1 LCNGS
6 NHKHA
11 TSVYIQFEASLL
23 FVLFQEKQNMKVLII
38 SANTLPASPS
48 GPAYVAGAA
57 LEAGHTVEVFEA
69 LFAQDLIGEL
79 EMQINNVCPDIVG
92 ISIRLVHGFVLDEDS
107 EFGTKH
113 VDLRVR
119 VKQIVDCVR
128 RVSDAHIV
136 LGGPGFNYYGPD
148 WLEYLDLDY
157 GLRGEADIS
166 FPQYLKMLDDGD
178 DIHSV
183 PGCVYR
189 IDDRLVKVP
198 RKFVDNL
205 DDTAFPAYQLFD
217 LEKYY
222 EMGITPAI
230 VTKRGC
236 AFNCTYCPYS
246 SLEGKRYRLKSP
258 QRVVD
263 EIEHIYS
270 VKPPKMVSF
279 CDNNFNV
286 PNRHALAICQ
296 EIIDRKLDIT
306 WGTGTIKPLKVTDNV
321 LRLFKDSGCGYLSL
335 SVESASVRMLKQLQ
349 RGCTVEQI
357 KQALTSLSRSDI
369 PFSVSLLF
377 GAPGETT
384 ETIAETLAVID
395 EFQVPQGV
403 WVTVGICLWTSR
415 QKVLEDA
422 RKDGQV
428 DDDKALFSGANY
440 MSPGLPKDYMLEL
453 VETLKRK
460 ENYDVQVNKL
470 YADQKR

>member
-1 LCNGS
+1 
-6 NHKHA
+6 
-11 TSVYIQFEASLL
+11 
-23 FVLFQEKQNMKVLII
+23 MKVLII

-48 GPAYVAGAA
+48 GPAYIAGAA

-79 EMQINNVCPDIVG
+79 ETQIANFHPDVVG

-107 EFGTKH
+107 EFGTRH
-113 VDLRVR
+113 IDLRVR

-128 RVSDAHIV
+128 RVSDADIV

-148 WLEYLDLDY
+148 WLEYLNLGY

-166 FPQYLKMLDDGD
+166 FPQYLEKLENGG

-183 PGCVYR
+183 PGCVFR
-189 IDDRLVKVP
+189 VDDNFVKVP
-198 RKFVDNL
+198 KKFDDNL
-205 DDTAFPAYQLFD
+205 DGTAFPAYQLFD

-222 EMGITPAI
+222 ERGISPAI

-246 SLEGKRYRLKSP
+246 SLEGKRYRLKSH

-270 VKPPKMVSF
+270 LKPPKMISF

-286 PNRHALAICQ
+286 PNKHAMAICQ

-306 WGTGTIKPLKVTDNV
+306 WGTGTIKPLKVTDDV
-321 LRLFKDSGCGYLSL
+321 LNLFKESGCGYLSL
-335 SVESASVRMLKQLQ
+335 SVESASAKMLKQMQ
-349 RGCTVEQI
+349 RGCTVKHI
-357 KQALTSLSRSDI
+357 RQALMSLCQSDI

-377 GAPGETT
+377 GAPGETP

-403 WVTVGICLWTSR
+403 WVTIGICLWTSR

-422 RKDGQV
+422 RVDGQL

-440 MSPGLPKDYMLEL
+440 VSPQLSKDYMVEL
-453 VETLKRK
+453 VQTLKMK
-460 ENYDVQVNKL
+460 ENHDVQVNKL
-470 YADQKR
+470 YAD

>member
-1 LCNGS
+1 
-6 NHKHA
+6 
-11 TSVYIQFEASLL
+11 
-23 FVLFQEKQNMKVLII
+23 MKALII
-38 SANTLPASPS
+38 SANALPASPS

-57 LEAGHTVEVFEA
+57 LAAGHTVEVFEA
-69 LFAQDLIGEL
+69 LFAQDMAGEL
-79 EMQINNVCPDIVG
+79 ETQIASFRPDVVG
-92 ISIRLVHGFVLDEDS
+92 ISIRLAHGFVLDEGA
-107 EFGTKH
+107 EFGTRH
-113 VDLRVR
+113 LDLRVR
-119 VKQIVDCVR
+119 VKQIVNCVK

-148 WLEYLDLDY
+148 WLEYLNLNY

-166 FPQYLKMLDDGD
+166 FPQYLKELENGG
-178 DIHSV
+178 DIHSI

-189 IDDRLVKVP
+189 TDGRFVKVA

-222 EMGITPAI
+222 EIGITPAI
-230 VTKRGC
+230 TTKRGC

-270 VKPPKMVSF
+270 IKRPKMVSF

-286 PNRHALAICQ
+286 PNQHALAICQ
-296 EIIDRKLDIT
+296 EIVDRKLDIS
-306 WGTGTIKPLKVTDNV
+306 WGTGTIKPLKITDDV

-335 SVESASVRMLKQLQ
+335 SVESASARMLKQMQ
-349 RGCTVEQI
+349 RGGTVEHT
-357 KQALTSLSRSDI
+357 KQALASLSRSDI

-377 GAPGETT
+377 GAPGETP
-384 ETIAETLAVID
+384 ETIAETLAVMD
-395 EFQVPQGV
+395 EFHIPQGV
-403 WVTVGICLWTSR
+403 WVTIGICLWTSR

-422 RKDGQV
+422 RADGQL
-428 DDDKALFSGANY
+428 DDDKALFSSANY
-440 MSPGLPKDYMLEL
+440 ISPQLPKEYMAEL
-453 VETLKRK
+453 VKTLSMK
-460 ENYDVQVNKL
+460 ENYTVQVNKL
-470 YADQKR
+470 YADRER

>member
-1 LCNGS
+1 
-6 NHKHA
+6 
-11 TSVYIQFEASLL
+11 
-23 FVLFQEKQNMKVLII
+23 MKVLIV

-48 GPAYVAGAA
+48 GPAYIAGAA
-57 LEAGHTVEVFEA
+57 LDSGHTVEVFEA
-69 LFAQDLIGEL
+69 LFAQDLVREL
-79 EMQINNVCPDIVG
+79 ETQIANFIPDVVG
-92 ISIRLVHGFVLDEDS
+92 ISIRLVHGFVLDENA

-128 RVSDAHIV
+128 RVSNAHIV

-148 WLEYLDLDY
+148 WLEYLNLDY

-166 FPQYLKMLDDGD
+166 FPQYLEMLENGG

-183 PGCVYR
+183 PGCVFR
-189 IDDRLVKVP
+189 VDDHFVKIP
-198 RKFVDNL
+198 RKFVDDL

-222 EMGITPAI
+222 QSGISPAI

-236 AFNCTYCPYS
+236 VFNCTYCPYN

-263 EIEHIYS
+263 EIEHIYR
-270 VKPPKMVSF
+270 VKPPKMISF

-286 PNRHALAICQ
+286 PNKHAMAICQ
-296 EIIDRKLDIT
+296 EIIDRKLAIT
-306 WGTGTIKPLKVTDNV
+306 WGTGTIKPIKVTDDV
-321 LRLFKDSGCGYLSL
+321 LSLFKESGCGYLSL
-335 SVESASVRMLKQLQ
+335 SVESASAKMLKQMQ

-357 KQALTSLSRSDI
+357 NQALASLSRSDI
-369 PFSVSLLF
+369 PFSVSLLV
-377 GAPGETT
+377 GAPGETP

-395 EFQVPQGV
+395 EFEVTQGV
-403 WVTVGICLWTSR
+403 WVTIGICLWTSR

-422 RKDGQV
+422 RADGQL

-440 MSPGLPKDYMLEL
+440 MSPDLPKDYMVEL
-453 VETLKRK
+453 VKSLKTK

-470 YADQKR
+470 YTDNIR